1 MALVTDS
8 TALATKEVPDKGD
21 KADNV
26 ATSHSLHKRKCFTSA
41 IIRANSQCAYIRI
54 AKGS

>member
-1 MALVTDS
+1 MALATDS

-26 ATSHSLHKRKCFTSA
+26 LA
-41 IIRANSQCAYIRI
+41 IQFIR
-54 AKGS
+54 GSVLMIVHQQ